1 MPKKT
6 QSKSSAPKAR
16 APQPAGTRKQPA
28 VKPPAAPAVSP
39 PARPKAPAAP
49 ATSKYDQ
56 PGAPWWKKFRRS
68 DVGAIESKR

>member
-6 QSKSSAPKAR
+6 QSKASAPKAR
-16 APQPAGTRKQPA
+16 APQPAGPRKQPA
-28 VKPPAAPAVSP
+28 VKPAAPAVS
-39 PARPKAPAAP
+39 AP